1 MKSRNILDNI
11 KLFFKGI
18 LMGIADTV
26 PGVSGGTIAL
36 LVGIYE
42 ELINTISKIS
52 FGLLIDLKNK
62 GFKQFWKKINGNFL
76 IVLVSGISLGL
87 LSSAI
92 IFTELYINYPLYV
105 WSFFLGLILST
116 IYLISKLIGKL
127 NLVNV
132 LFIFIGC
139 ISTFCLTLF
148 PEFVANDVKLY
159 YIIICGIIAAS
170 AMILPGISG
179 SLILMILGVHQFI
192 LDSLKNL
199 DILIISAFGVGA
211 IIGLLAFSKIIKYLF
226 DNYRNIT
233 YSIMLGLI
241 IGSLAIVK
249 KEIDELITTNLD
261 YNDIFNSI
269 ILVLLGFSIIL
280 ILEKINTKNK

>member
-132 LFIFIGC
+132 LFIFISC